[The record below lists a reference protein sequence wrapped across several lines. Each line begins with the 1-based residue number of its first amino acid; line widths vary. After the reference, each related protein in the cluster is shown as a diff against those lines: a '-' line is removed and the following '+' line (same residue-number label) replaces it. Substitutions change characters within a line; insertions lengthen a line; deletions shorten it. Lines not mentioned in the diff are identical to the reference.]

1 MVMVAEGCRRR
12 MAKCLPC
19 PENQDAA
26 WLQMVAQDS
35 AQWAL
40 GVQHIVVMTE
50 EPGHM
55 VECQIVPWASLVVQ
69 KVVVV
74 LVVKYQSRRH
84 CS

>member
-19 PENQDAA
+19 QESQDVA
-26 WLQMVAQDS
+26 WLQMVAQD
-35 AQWAL
+35 L

-55 VECQIVPWASLVVQ
+55 VECQIVQWASLVVQ